1 MHYNFRLVG
10 RILDVICIYVYACA
24 SMQKQGRCININ
36 KYFSIISPLVNSLLE
51 KEQKNFKNCCS
62 VPSC

>member
-1 MHYNFRLVG
+1 MNRKDKDIKSNHNLMHYDFRLVG

-36 KYFSIISPLVNSLLE
+36 K
-51 KEQKNFKNCCS
+51 
-62 VPSC
+62 